1 MKKLCIFL
9 VIGVLLT
16 GCTALGLAPAQT
28 TDQKIAYAYAGVTG
42 VLNTIAQ
49 ATDAG
54 ALTSVKAQQANQL
67 AVQVKTTLDAARLA
81 SGAGDSSTA
90 LQDLNMATAALT
102 AVQQY
107 LTANGVQK

>member
-1 MKKLCIFL
+1 MRKLYLSL
-9 VIGVLLT
+9 VLGALLT
-16 GCTALGLAPAQT
+16 GCSTLGFAPAQT

-49 ATDAG
+49 ATETGVLSSSQA
-54 ALTSVKAQQANQL
+54 AQANDMAL
-67 AVQVKTTLDAARLA
+67 QVKNTLDAARRVEGA
-81 SGAGDSSTA
+81 SPNEA

-107 LTANGVQK
+107 LNSNGVKK

>member
-1 MKKLCIFL
+1 MKRLFLSL
-9 VIGVLLT
+9 VIGALLT
-16 GCTALGLAPAQT
+16 GCSTLGFAPAQT

-42 VLNTIAQ
+42 VLTTISQ

-54 ALTSVKAQQANQL
+54 VLSSSQAERANAMVL
-67 AVQVKTTLDAARLA
+67 QVKNTLDAARMVE
-81 SGAGDSSTA
+81 GANPNEA

-107 LTANGVQK
+107 LNVNGVKK

>member
-1 MKKLCIFL
+1 MKKLL
-9 VIGVLLT
+9 LSLAIGVLLT
-16 GCTALGLAPAQT
+16 GCSALGLAPAQT

-54 ALTSVKAQQANQL
+54 AISSSQATQANQMAL
-67 AVQVKTTLDAARLA
+67 NVKQTLDAARQVE
-81 SGAGDSSTA
+81 GANPNEA

-107 LTANGVQK
+107 LSANGVKK